1 MASLSR
7 LFILVLLGLGLA
19 GPARAADLLSA
30 SLVIDATAQSAAQA
44 KEKALQEGQQQAFRR
59 LLESMTIEADRA
71 RLPHPANWQDWLAD
85 FSVDQEKTSAV
96 RYLAILTVRFKAQ
109 PVRNLLRQ
117 ANIPFAETVSK
128 PVLAVPVFIQ
138 SGRGMLWDEDNLWL
152 KAWQERPRLTGP
164 VPVLA
169 PVGDSWDRQAYD
181 VGADK
186 ERLDSLGRRYGTAQ
200 TILAEAR
207 PSANGL
213 GLDVRL
219 VYPGGQATSFGVS
232 LAKDS
237 PATLYRKAADA
248 AALQIEELWKRQNL
262 VSHESSGALL
272 VTVNFS
278 GLAEWLK
285 IREKLE
291 RIPLVRRQEVLEL
304 ARNQASLALH
314 HAGDVNQLRAALAQA
329 DLLLSSDGQGG
340 DSLSL
345 SSGGQR

>member
-7 LFILVLLGLGLA
+7 LFILALMGLSLV
-19 GPARAADLLSA
+19 GPAGAADLLSA
-30 SLVIDATAQSAAQA
+30 SLVIDATAQNSAQA
-44 KEKALQEGQQQAFRR
+44 RDKALQEGQQQAFRR
-59 LLESMTIEADRA
+59 LLESMTVESDRA
-71 RLPHPANWQDWLAD
+71 RLPHPANWQDWLTD

-128 PVLAVPVFIQ
+128 PVLVVPVFFQ
-138 SGRGMLWDEDNLWL
+138 SGKPMLWDEDNLWL
-152 KAWQERPRLTGP
+152 KAWQERPRLSGP
-164 VPVLA
+164 VPVLT

-186 ERLDSLGRRYGTAQ
+186 ERLDSLGRRYGAAQ

-213 GLDVRL
+213 DVRL
-219 VYPGGQATSFGVS
+219 VYPGGQASSFGVS
-232 LAKDS
+232 PSKES
-237 PATLYRKAADA
+237 SVTLYRKAADA

-340 DSLSL
+340 NSLSL
-345 SSGGQR
+345 SSGGPR

>member
-7 LFILVLLGLGLA
+7 LLFLVLLGLSLA
-19 GPARAADLLSA
+19 GPASAADLLSA

-128 PVLAVPVFIQ
+128 PVLVVPVFIQ

-152 KAWQERPRLTGP
+152 KTWQERPRLSGP

-213 GLDVRL
+213 DVRL
-219 VYPGGQATSFGVS
+219 VYPGGQASSFSVS
-232 LAKDS
+232 QAKES
-237 PATLYRKAADA
+237 SATLYRKAADT

-272 VTVNFS
+272 VTVNFG

-291 RIPLVRRQEVLEL
+291 RIALVRRQEVLEL
-304 ARNQASLALH
+304 ARNQATLALH

-340 DSLSL
+340 NSLSL